1 MDGLI
6 NSKNIDGQT
15 PLHLACLADK
25 PDCVKALIA
34 AGANINLSSSD
45 EGSIVQTAVATSSA
59 CAKEIL
65 TAFPN
70 QLNAKVWEKISIRVI
85 FLLCYHNFRVIKDMK
100 NGGTPLHWATTK
112 EVVIALIELGCF
124 IDARNFSGQTA
135 LQVMVQRDRFDCVVA
150 LLSYG
155 ADPNL
160 VDSSGNSSL
169 HIAASSGNLLIV
181 QVHL

>member
-1 MDGLI
+1 MGLI
-6 NSKNIDGQT
+6 DAKNNEGQT
-15 PLHLACLADK
+15 ALHFACLADK
-25 PDCVKALIA
+25 PECVKALIA
-34 AGANINLSSSD
+34 GGANINLASNDQSS
-45 EGSIVQTAVATSSA
+45 VVHTAAASSPA

-70 QLNAKVWEKISIRVI
+70 QLHA
-85 FLLCYHNFRVIKDMK
+85 KDMK

-112 EVVIALIELGCF
+112 EVIAALVELDCC

-135 LQVMVQRDRFDCVVA
+135 LHVMVQRDRFECVVA

-160 VDSSGNSSL
+160 VDSEGNGPL
-169 HIAASSGNLLIV
+169 HIAGKSSNVLIA
-181 QVHL
+181 QVS